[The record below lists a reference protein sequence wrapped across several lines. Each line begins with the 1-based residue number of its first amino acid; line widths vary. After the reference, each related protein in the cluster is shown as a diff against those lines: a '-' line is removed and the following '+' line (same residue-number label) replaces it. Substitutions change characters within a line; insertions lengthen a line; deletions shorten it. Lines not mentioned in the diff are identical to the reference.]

1 MINYKRFAAIPIMVA
16 LASCAGNVDKE
27 ALIYNTTVEGQVA
40 QVQQTNSI
48 IPDWFVEQEE
58 KEGSIFSTGT
68 GAAPDIQ
75 LSVDIAILNA
85 KTVLA
90 DRLNGKLSSMTKS
103 FMSKVGQSNRDIGVI
118 EELEKTARNLIAE
131 VDVSGYKVSK
141 MEVNP
146 VGTQFRTF
154 VQLEYN
160 EETAE
165 KILMQKLMKERNK
178 LSKYRSKEAFE
189 ELDEKVDETYMKE
202 NSDDLSFKDT
212 FKPVNPVTVTDI

>member
-1 MINYKRFAAIPIMVA
+1 MIKYTKVAAIPIMVA

-27 ALIYNTTVEGQVA
+27 ALINNTTTEGQVA

-75 LSVDIAILNA
+75 LSVDIAVLNA

-90 DRLNGKLSSMTKS
+90 DRLNGKLSSMTKNY
-103 FMSKVGQSNRDIGVI
+103 MSKVGQSNKDIGVI
-118 EELEKTARNLIAE
+118 EELEKTARNIIAE

-160 EETAE
+160 EEVAE

-178 LSKYRSKEAFE
+178 LSKYRSKEAFK
-189 ELDEKVDETYMKE
+189 ELDEKVEQSTEED
-202 NSDDLSFKDT
+202 NDDLSFEDT
-212 FKPVNPVTVTDI
+212 FKPVNPVTITDI

>member
-1 MINYKRFAAIPIMVA
+1 MINYKKVAALPIIVA

-27 ALIYNTTVEGQVA
+27 ALIDNTTVEGQVA

-75 LSVDIAILNA
+75 LSVDIAVLNA

-90 DRLNGKLSSMTKS
+90 DRLNGKLSSMTKNY
-103 FMSKVGQSNRDIGVI
+103 MSKVGQSNKDIGVI
-118 EELEKTARNLIAE
+118 EELEKTARNIIAE

-160 EETAE
+160 EEVAE

-189 ELDEKVDETYMKE
+189 ELDEKVEQITEED
-202 NSDDLSFKDT
+202 NDDLSFEDT
-212 FKPVNPVTVTDI
+212 FKPVNPVTITDL

>member
-1 MINYKRFAAIPIMVA
+1 MINYKKVAALPIIVA

-27 ALIYNTTVEGQVA
+27 ALIDNTTTEGQVA

-48 IPDWFVEQEE
+48 IPDWYVELEE
-58 KEGSIFSTGT
+58 AEGSIFSTGT

-189 ELDEKVDETYMKE
+189 ELDEKVNESTKE
-202 NSDDLSFKDT
+202 NNDDLSFENT
-212 FKPVNPVTVTDI
+212 FKPVNPVTITDL